1 MPESLYQK
9 VPLLCFFHGLSDFLL
24 ARLAIREDGVIL
36 VVLFRKVFKQC
47 LEKCV
52 ILTSVQT
59 KK

>member
-9 VPLLCFFHGLSDFLL
+9 VPLLCFFHGLSIFLV

-36 VVLFRKVFKQC
+36 SVLFLKVFKQC

-52 ILTSVQT
+52 FLTSVQT